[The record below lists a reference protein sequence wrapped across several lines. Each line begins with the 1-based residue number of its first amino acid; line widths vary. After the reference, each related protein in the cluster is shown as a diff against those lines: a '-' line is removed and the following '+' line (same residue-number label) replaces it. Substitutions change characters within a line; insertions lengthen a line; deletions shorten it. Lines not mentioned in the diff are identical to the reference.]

1 MKNNSFK
8 VTLLSSPTHFIDFVH
23 TRLWKTL
30 THSIKN
36 HNTSSIII
44 PNTKWY
50 EQKTYEA
57 HHHPGKK
64 DIIIKPSCH
73 NAFEKLKNII
83 IYARET
89 LYKELEYK
97 LKQSQ

>member
-1 MKNNSFK
+1 M
-8 VTLLSSPTHFIDFVH
+8 V
-23 TRLWKTL
+23 W
-30 THSIKN
+30 
-36 HNTSSIII
+36 
-44 PNTKWY
+44 TKDIWY
-50 EQKTYEA
+50 EA
-57 HHHPGKK
+57 HHPGKK
-64 DIIIKPSCH
+64 DIIIKPGCH